1 MDIFFTSFSQG
12 KLGDEAAVLFT
23 QMNRVLSDRLGA
35 RDYGPGLT
43 SWFLMF
49 ILVPPDFPGAS
60 DPERALYK
68 KKDRAFDLRLH
79 VPFQLFRAADRDG
92 RRALLY
98 ACIRRGLDMIAA
110 RKLPDFDAAALI
122 ADVEGIALSEG
133 WRSAG

>member
-49 ILVPPDFPGAS
+49 ILVPPDFPA
-60 DPERALYK
+60 PRT
-68 KKDRAFDLRLH
+68 
-79 VPFQLFRAADRDG
+79 PN
-92 RRALLY
+92 
-98 ACIRRGLDMIAA
+98 A
-110 RKLPDFDAAALI
+110 RFTRKRT
-122 ADVEGIALSEG
+122 ALSICGCMCRSSPSGLLTGTGGGRCFTPVSAAG
-133 WRSAG
+133 WT